1 MPLTDIL
8 IFIAFTFGTVLFGGS
23 FVRKNK
29 NADDYT
35 SGSGNMPGFVVGMS
49 VFATYV
55 SSISFLALPGNAFAG
70 NWNSL
75 VFSLTI
81 PLAAILAAR
90 FFVPFYRNIDS
101 ISAYSFLE
109 TRFGYW
115 ARAYAA
121 VCYLLT
127 QVARIGSVLFL
138 MALPLHTLLG
148 WSVEGIVL
156 VTGVAVVLYSMM
168 GGIKAVIWT
177 DAIQGTILIIG
188 ALTCVIILF
197 FEIPGGFSA
206 FIDQGMEAGKFSL
219 GSFGVELNTS
229 TFWVMLLY
237 GTFINLQNFG
247 IDQNYVQRYKSARDL
262 KSARFSALFGGLL
275 YLPVS
280 FLFFV
285 IGAALYVYYQNTP
298 LPEGIAN
305 DQVFPYFI
313 VNVLPEGITG
323 LLIAAI
329 FAAGMSTISTSI
341 NSSATVIFTD
351 FIQRNKKSY
360 SDKLVKADSSA
371 IGEPSEEAATPD
383 SEACSDKKDLQPTA
397 NLSSQN
403 TDRNSGILAADIH
416 QLKVLRGV
424 SLLIGLAG
432 TGVALA
438 MISVKSAL
446 DAWWSLAGIF
456 SGGMLGLFL
465 LGYLSRRVRS
475 RQAMAG
481 VIVGVLLIGWMS
493 LSGQTALHSYL
504 TTVLGTSTIVL
515 VGAVL
520 AFLRKDDSRKEPKLT
535 N

>member
-8 IFIAFTFGTVLFGGS
+8 IFIAFTLGTVLFGGS

-156 VTGVAVVLYSMM
+156 VTGLAVVLYSMM

-188 ALTCVIILF
+188 ALTCVIILL

-206 FIDQGMEAGKFSL
+206 FIEQGMEAGKFSL
-219 GSFGVELNTS
+219 GSLGVELNTS
-229 TFWVMLLY
+229 TFWVMILY

-247 IDQNYVQRYKSARDL
+247 IDQNYVQRYKSAKDL

-285 IGAALYVYYQNTP
+285 IGAALFVFYQNTP

-351 FIQRNKKSY
+351 FIQRNTYKKSTESGANPGRSEFGEK
-360 SDKLVKADSSA
+360 SDLLKIEENDVRQNTVGTSNTFSADS
-371 IGEPSEEAATPD
+371 T
-383 SEACSDKKDLQPTA
+383 
-397 NLSSQN
+397 
-403 TDRNSGILAADIH
+403 
-416 QLKVLRGV
+416 QLKTLRIA

-475 RQAMAG
+475 WQAMTG

-520 AFLRKDDSRKEPKLT
+520 AFLRKDDSHKKTKLS

>member
-1 MPLTDIL
+1 MPLTDLL
-8 IFIAFTFGTVLFGGS
+8 IFIAFTVGTVLFGGS

-29 NADDYT
+29 NAADYT
-35 SGSGNMPGFVVGMS
+35 SGSGSMPGFVVGMS

-75 VFSLTI
+75 IFSFTI

-90 FFVPFYRNIDS
+90 FFVPFYRNIES
-101 ISAYSFLE
+101 ASAYSFLE
-109 TRFGYW
+109 ARFGYW

-121 VCYLLT
+121 ICYLLT
-127 QVARIGSVLFL
+127 QIARIGSVMFL

-148 WSVEGIVL
+148 WSVAGIIL
-156 VTGVAVVLYSMM
+156 FTGIAVILYSMM

-188 ALTCVIILF
+188 ALVCAIILWV
-197 FEIPGGFSA
+197 EIPGGFRE
-206 FIDQGMEAGKFSL
+206 FIEKGVEAGKFSL
-219 GSFGVELNTS
+219 GSFGPELNTS
-229 TFWVMLLY
+229 TFWVMMLY

-247 IDQNYVQRYKSARDL
+247 IDQNYIQRYKSASNL

-280 FLFFV
+280 FLFFI
-285 IGAALYVYYQNTP
+285 IGSALYVYYQNTP

-341 NSSATVIFTD
+341 NSSATIIFTD
-351 FIQRNKKSY
+351 FIYRKHE
-360 SDKLVKADSSA
+360 KANPPPHPMTDS
-371 IGEPSEEAATPD
+371 
-383 SEACSDKKDLQPTA
+383 
-397 NLSSQN
+397 N
-403 TDRNSGILAADIH
+403 
-416 QLKVLRGV
+416 QLKLLRIT

-432 TGVALA
+432 MGVALA
-438 MISVKSAL
+438 MMSVKSAL

-475 RQAMAG
+475 WQAMAG
-481 VIVGVLLIGWMS
+481 VAAGVLLIGWMS
-493 LSGQTALHSYL
+493 ISGQTVLHSYL
-504 TTVLGTSTIVL
+504 TTVLGTSTIVV
-515 VGAVL
+515 VGAAL
-520 AFLRKDDSRKEPKLT
+520 AFLRKK
-535 N
+535 